1 MDLSD
6 ELKEQ
11 AEKAH
16 DPFDRKV
23 GATMAIVAAVLALV
37 AVYGHISI
45 TEELLAQQRASDQWA
60 FYQAKS
66 LRRYQSEVARD
77 ILGAM
82 GSAASVQLGE
92 KYLGSAERYQK
103 EGDEIQVQAREFE
116 KESHTSGQRALRL
129 HLGEVLLE
137 IALVLA
143 SLAILTKRGG
153 FWAAA
158 VASSSI
164 GAVIASTV
172 LSIHG

>member
-1 MDLSD
+1 MELGD

-11 AEKAH
+11 AEKAN

-37 AVYGHISI
+37 AVYGHIST
-45 TEELLAQQRASDQWA
+45 TEELLAQQKASDQWA

-77 ILGAM
+77 LLGAVS
-82 GSAASVQLGE
+82 GAASVQLAQ
-92 KYLGSAERYQK
+92 KYQGSIERYQK
-103 EGDEIQVQAREFE
+103 EGDEIQEQAREFE
-116 KESHTSGQRALRL
+116 KESHASGRRALRL

-143 SLAILTKRGG
+143 SLAILTKRSA